1 MPRRARIIVITGP
14 GKGKTTSA
22 MGVVLRC
29 LACGKSIL
37 LARFTKVAN
46 SGELDILRDLPGLDI
61 MSGAYGMTPPKE
73 HPDYPKHAAAARE
86 LFAKTCSVAPQ
97 YDALVL
103 DEICGVTEKGMVT
116 EEDVVRFLSNLRS
129 DQTVVLTG
137 RGAGL
142 GLIAV
147 ADTVSEVQDVKHG
160 FRKGIVAQEG
170 VEF

>member
-1 MPRRARIIVITGP
+1 MAARARIILITGP

-37 LARFTKVAN
+37 LVRFTKVLN

-61 MSGAYGMTPPKE
+61 LSGVYGMPPPKE
-73 HPDYPKHAAAARE
+73 HPDYPKHAAAAKE
-86 LFAKTCSVAPQ
+86 LFAKTRAAAAR
-97 YDALVL
+97 YDAVVL
-103 DEICGVTEKGMVT
+103 DEICGATDKGMIP
-116 EEDVVRFLSNLRS
+116 EEEVVQFLRQLRP

-142 GLIAV
+142 GLIAA
-147 ADTVSEVQDVKHG
+147 ADTVSHVQDLKHG
-160 FRKGIVAQEG
+160 FRKGISAQEG